1 MQPRVAAARSRLAV
15 KIILFLASVALAG
28 VISWLAFKDSSAGL
42 VLFTCSLV
50 CSLPI
55 FAVLTWT
62 LRKKGI
68 FGTVLPLLVLPLVF
82 ILLFFNIGYFS
93 SPQFYFRSYV
103 LDSIPAG
110 VTNIEVRSYR
120 IGESISSDIVITF
133 KATPEIID
141 TIITQKHWGKADIPN
156 FSPDWDLPEY
166 TYMGDWTGYQ
176 QRFHSTEYGDE
187 VVHGTRMWVDHE
199 ESIVVFYLQ
208 RLR

>member
-1 MQPRVAAARSRLAV
+1 MQPNVSARPRLAV
-15 KIILFLASVALAG
+15 KILLFLASVALAG
-28 VISWLAFKDSSAGL
+28 VISWLAFRDTSAGPL
-42 VLFTCSLV
+42 LFTSSLI
-50 CSLPI
+50 CALPI

-68 FGTVLPLLVLPLVF
+68 LGTVLPLLVLPLVF
-82 ILLFFNIGYFS
+82 TLLLINISYES
-93 SPQFYFRSYV
+93 SPQSYFSAYV
-103 LDSIPAG
+103 MNPIPAG
-110 VTNIEVRSYR
+110 VTDIEVRSYQ
-120 IGESISSDIVITF
+120 IGKSISSDIVIIF

-141 TIITQKHWGKADIPN
+141 TIITQKHWEKADIPN

-176 QRFHSTEYGDE
+176 QMEYNTKYGDS
-187 VVHGTRMWVDHE
+187 VVPNTRMWVDTE